1 MKFIKIGTNYQYEIL
16 ISDKINLTLIG
27 NMVMKKT
34 AKFSHF
40 AMDSIFYL
48 TTTKIDV

>member
-1 MKFIKIGTNYQYEIL
+1 MKYIKINNQYQYEVT
-16 ISDKINLTLIG
+16 SNDKKYLAIIG

-40 AMDSIFYL
+40 AMDSLFYL

>member
-1 MKFIKIGTNYQYEIL
+1 MKYIKIGNQYQYEVTPND
-16 ISDKINLTLIG
+16 SKNLAMIG

-40 AMDSIFYL
+40 AMDSVFFL
-48 TTTKIDV
+48 TTIKIDI

>member
-1 MKFIKIGTNYQYEIL
+1 MKYIKIANQYQYEITPN
-16 ISDKINLTLIG
+16 DKNYLSIIG

-40 AMDSIFYL
+40 AMDSVFFL
-48 TTTKIDV
+48 TTIKIDI